1 MSAGP
6 TQQEPQSTR
15 CDDGEPATSNQN
27 LDDESEIR
35 EAILADVTDF
45 VEPNPDGN
53 AGQESNVWTCQ
64 RRIESHASK
73 NSVEYKNVDVETA
86 INQLVASGKLV
97 RWFGLLAPA
106 ANEHLL
112 AIIKNEQMLQTPR
125 KQLIGECNSL
135 RKNEED

>member
-6 TQQEPQSTR
+6 PKQEPQSTGR
-15 CDDGEPATSNQN
+15 DDGGPATNNQN
-27 LDDESEIR
+27 LDDKSEIS

-64 RRIESHASK
+64 RRIESHANK
-73 NSVEYKNVDVETA
+73 NSVGYENADVETA
-86 INQLVASGKLV
+86 INQMVESEKLI

-106 ANEHLL
+106 TNEHLL

-135 RKNEED
+135 RRNGED